1 MAKIT
6 AYIPEP
12 SPNYDVNNQRQILEA
27 LNTIKNQLNFGY
39 QQDLVNEQAAM
50 TQFIYGSQ
58 SGFGCATGSS
68 TNPTYVTFDGNNVD
82 AFGRLRVSNPL
93 TIFDSKNIGSKNTLF
108 NESTANG
115 GTVTYTANK
124 STVNLNVTEAAGS
137 KTIRQS
143 NRVMSYQPGK
153 SLLLF
158 NTFVMNTPTTNLKQS
173 VGLFDD
179 NNGIF
184 FFVDGTTYKIV
195 RRTYTSGAAVDTEIS
210 QSNWNGDKLNG
221 TGASGITLNPATSN
235 ILFIDI
241 EWLGVGS
248 VRVGFVINGQL
259 ITAHT
264 FYNANSLTTVYMQT
278 ANLPIRYQIERSG
291 TLAAGTYTLQQI
303 CSSCISE
310 GGYQP
315 EGKEQMIQTANIATG
330 VTLTTADTW
339 YNMATIRIRSGRPY
353 AVILPAGLD
362 ILNIANVDFEWGL
375 FFNSTPSSAFSY
387 TTFSDNIEYDLTTV
401 SLTNVG
407 TQVAGGYT
415 GGKTSP
421 VSVGTSSGS
430 FAFAYQLGQT
440 IAGVS
445 DTLTL
450 GLKAGSNSKA
460 AAGIL
465 KWYDLTYNG

>member
-12 SPNYDVNNQRQILEA
+12 TQDYDVNNQRQILEA

-39 QQDLVNEQAAM
+39 QQDLINQQNAM
-50 TQFIYGSQ
+50 TQFIYGTQAGSFCPPQ
-58 SGFGCATGSS
+58 PIQIGGGSGSNA
-68 TNPTYVTFDGNNVD
+68 YD

-93 TIFDSKNIGSKNTLF
+93 TIFDSKNIMSQNNLF
-108 NESTANG
+108 DPSTANG
-115 GTVTYTANK
+115 GSVTYTANK

-143 NRVMSYQPGK
+143 KRVMSYQPGK
-153 SLLLF
+153 SLLIF
-158 NTFVMNTPTTNLKQS
+158 NTFVMNEPTTNLKQK
-173 VGLFDD
+173 VGLFDA

-184 FFVDGTTYKIV
+184 FYADGTTLKIV

-210 QSNWNGDKLNG
+210 QSSWNGDKLDG
-221 TGASGITLNPATSN
+221 TGASGFDLDPATSN

-264 FYNANSLTTVYMQT
+264 FNNANSLTTVYMQT
-278 ANLPIRYQIERSG
+278 ANLPIRYEIERAG
-291 TLAAGTYTLQQI
+291 TLTAGTYVLQQI

-310 GGYQP
+310 GGYSPQGV
-315 EGKEQMIQTANIATG
+315 EEMIGTG
-330 VTLTTADTW
+330 TVSAGVNLTTANTY
-339 YNMATIRIRSGRPY
+339 YNIATIRIKTGRPY
-353 AVILPAGLD
+353 AVIVPSGVD
-362 ILNIANVDFEWGL
+362 VLNISNGDFEWGL
-375 FFNSTPSSAFSY
+375 FVNATPSSPFSY
-387 TTFSDNIEYDLTTV
+387 TSFSDNVERDLTTV
-401 SLTNVG
+401 DLTTLG
-407 TQVAGGYT
+407 TRIAGGYL
-415 GGKTSP
+415 GGKTAP
-421 VSVGTSSGS
+421 FTLGGD
-430 FAFAYQLGQT
+430 FIAFANQLGQT

-450 GLKAGSNSKA
+450 GVRPGTANGDVAGL
-460 AAGIL
+460 L
-465 KWYDLTYNG
+465 KWYDLT